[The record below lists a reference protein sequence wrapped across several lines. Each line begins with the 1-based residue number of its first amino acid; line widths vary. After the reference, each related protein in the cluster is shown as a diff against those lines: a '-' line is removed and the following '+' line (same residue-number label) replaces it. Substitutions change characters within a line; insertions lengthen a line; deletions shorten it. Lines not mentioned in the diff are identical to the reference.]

1 MTSSVSAAAPASA
14 RGTTSAAATQPQLRA
29 VLELAQNAVDKMPPS
44 PQLKLAMASSGTI
57 FSAFTVAHMLGNLQV
72 YLGQQKF
79 DDYAHFLRT
88 VGAPVLPRGTVLW
101 FFRVGL
107 LASTATH
114 LSCAAALTVRAQQ
127 SASRPRA
134 QKRTQPRGR
143 RRTAWEVAKRS
154 MRSTGT
160 VLGLFA
166 AHHLADLTLGVRPAA
181 AQHTPGAAYRN
192 LVTSLQRPSVAALY
206 LAAMV
211 ALAAHTAQGIT
222 QVGNDTGLSADRRT
236 RQVLELAGRLV
247 GTGVALGNASIPVA
261 IQLRLVR

>member
-1 MTSSVSAAAPASA
+1 M
-14 RGTTSAAATQPQLRA
+14 GA
-29 VLELAQNAVDKMPPS
+29 VLRLADQAVSRMPATPE
-44 PQLKLAMASSGTI
+44 LKLAMASSGTI
-57 FSAFTVAHMLGNLQV
+57 FSAFTVAHMMGNLQV
-72 YLGQQKF
+72 YMGQKKF

-88 VGAPVLPRGTVLW
+88 VGSPVLPRGTVLW
-101 FFRVGL
+101 FFRLGL
-107 LASTATH
+107 LASTVTH

-134 QKRTQPRGR
+134 QKRTRPRGR
-143 RRTAWEVAKRS
+143 PRGVWEVAKRS

-166 AHHLADLTLGVRPAA
+166 AHHLADLTLGIRPAA
-181 AQHTPGAAYRN
+181 AEHTPGAAYQN

-222 QVGNDTGLSADRRT
+222 QVGNDTGLAADRRT
-236 RQVLELAGRLV
+236 RQMVALAGQV
-247 GTGVALGNASIPVA
+247 IGTGVALGNASIPVA
-261 IQLRLVR
+261 VQLRLVR

>member
-1 MTSSVSAAAPASA
+1 MNSSDTAGGYTLSSVL
-14 RGTTSAAATQPQLRA
+14 QLADRA
-29 VLELAQNAVDKMPPS
+29 VSHMPAT

-57 FSAFTVAHMLGNLQV
+57 FSAFTVAHMVGNLQV

-88 VGAPVLPRGTVLW
+88 IGSPVLPRGTVLW

-107 LASTATH
+107 LASTVTH
-114 LSCAAALTVRAQQ
+114 LSCAVALTVRAMQ
-127 SASRPRA
+127 SSSPARA

-143 RRTAWEVAKRS
+143 RRSVWEVTKRS

-166 AHHLADLTLGVRPAA
+166 AHHLADLTLGLRPAA
-181 AQHTPGAAYRN
+181 AEHTPGAAYQN
-192 LVTSLQRPSVAALY
+192 LVTSLQRPPVAALY

-236 RQVLELAGRLV
+236 RETLADIGRVV
-247 GTGVALGNASIPVA
+247 GTGVALGNASIPLAV
-261 IQLRLVR
+261 QLRLVR